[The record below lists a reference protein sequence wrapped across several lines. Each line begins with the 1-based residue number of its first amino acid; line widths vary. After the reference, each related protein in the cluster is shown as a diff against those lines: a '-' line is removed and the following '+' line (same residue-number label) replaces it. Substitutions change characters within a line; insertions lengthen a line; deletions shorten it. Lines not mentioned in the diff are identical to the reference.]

1 MFHREVWVTTPKQY
15 PHYIEISLSKI
26 YNEYF
31 EIHIYH
37 TIFFMIPYESFPH
50 QHMWIH
56 ILNCMSQI
64 AMIKMWQ

>member
-1 MFHREVWVTTPKQY
+1 
-15 PHYIEISLSKI
+15 LSKI